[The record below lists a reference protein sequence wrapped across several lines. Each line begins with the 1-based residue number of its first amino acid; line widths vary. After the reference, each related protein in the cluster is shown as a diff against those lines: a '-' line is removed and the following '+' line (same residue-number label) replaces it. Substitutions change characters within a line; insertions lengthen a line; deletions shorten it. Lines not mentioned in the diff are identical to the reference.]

1 MSRKFIIF
9 ALPNLKNLYDMD
21 KAVKN
26 ETSSLIDINFKEIQK
41 LQSQSNIV
49 IRNFFEKVFEDNGQT
64 PIRYNGENE
73 SSNNLIIDEGAIIEV
88 REIYPDVE
96 TIHSGEKVYSIKVRG
111 VLQEDYCPYENSLMN
126 LDYQSIVSIFE
137 MFKDQ
142 L

>member
-1 MSRKFIIF
+1 
-9 ALPNLKNLYDMD
+9 MD
-21 KAVKN
+21 KAVIN

-49 IRNFFEKVFEDNGQT
+49 IRNFFEKAFEDNGQS
-64 PIRYNGENE
+64 PIQYKGENE
-73 SSNNLIIDEGAIIEV
+73 GSDNLIIDEGDFVEI
-88 REIYPDVE
+88 REIFPDIE
-96 TIHSGEKVYSIKVRG
+96 TIHSGEQVYSIKVRG
-111 VLQEDYCPYENSLMN
+111 VLQEDYCPYENNLMN